1 MSRALPRNSSPSSA
15 HLPISTKLAT
25 VGKDA
30 SVLRAAAIMRQ
41 HHVHDLVVIER
52 KYGGWAPAGVITEH
66 DIVIEVVGQGLDPML
81 FT

>member
-1 MSRALPRNSSPSSA
+1 MNTSENYSR
-15 HLPISTKLAT
+15 KVAT
-25 VGKDA
+25 AGKDA